1 MAGNGS
7 GTAEELM
14 SDSAGPGVLAT
25 LEQVDGRDL
34 GPSLAFPV
42 SEGPRSAHHADDQV
56 GLGSVLVGD
65 VSVKEPVEHVSSDVG
80 VDWPAVAELAAGP
93 GTAGN
98 DTIFREEVLEHTGMH
113 VPGPPVGPSAKLGC
127 HVAHLPMGEDLTQPA
142 DLRGWEPGD
151 RTASGEGQQPPCPCR
166 RPRPPGVALLSGE
179 PIDAARVDQPP
190 ARDLARIESSASN
203 ELADTLE

>member
-1 MAGNGS
+1 M
-7 GTAEELM
+7 
-14 SDSAGPGVLAT
+14 

-34 GPSLAFPV
+34 RPSLAFPG

-65 VSVKEPVEHVSSDVG
+65 VPVEESVEHVTSDVG
-80 VDWPAVAELAAGP
+80 VDRPAVAEAAAGP
-93 GTAGN
+93 CTA
-98 DTIFREEVLEHTGMH
+98 DRDAVFRQEVFEHPGMH
-113 VPGPPVGPSAKLGC
+113 VPVAPIGAPAKLEG
-127 HVAHLPMGEDLTQPA
+127 HVAHLLMGEDLTQSA
-142 DLRGWEPGD
+142 DLRGWEPGN

-166 RPRPPGVALLSGE
+166 RPRPPGVALRLGE
-179 PIDAARVDQPP
+179 PIDACRVDQPP